1 MQTVLPASR
10 PGNATAFPGDDLLEA
25 LESAR
30 FGVEY
35 EPLVELSSGQTV
47 AFEALARF
55 HRPDGSLLPPGP
67 VFSWLHA
74 APALLVETELALKR
88 LQVERAP
95 GHTLFVNLDPDSFA
109 SAPDG
114 GAEFLSVLAGSRRDV
129 VVEAI
134 ENLDAANA
142 ERGQAM
148 VAALRARGLP
158 FALDDVGA
166 SNGLISF
173 EMLAFAD
180 YVKFDRSILRRPR
193 AARRLAVVEAL
204 IGMAARTGARTVLE
218 GVESAADLDLAR
230 DLGVDLV
237 QGHLF
242 RDRFV
247 SIRPPG

>member
-1 MQTVLPASR
+1 MPTILSR
-10 PGNATAFPGDDLLEA
+10 PRPRPSPALPDDDLLEA
-25 LESAR
+25 LESER
-30 FGVEY
+30 FGVAY

-55 HRPDGSLLPPGP
+55 QRRDGSLLPPGP

-74 APALLVETELALKR
+74 APALLLETELALKKVQ
-88 LQVERAP
+88 LERAP

-114 GAEFLSVLAGSRRDV
+114 GGELLSVLCGAGRDL

-134 ENLDAANA
+134 ENLDAVDA
-142 ERGQAM
+142 ERGAAM
-148 VAALRARGLP
+148 VAALRVRGLP

-180 YVKFDRSILRRPR
+180 YLKFDRRVLRRPR
-193 AARRLAVVEAL
+193 ALRPLAVVEAL
-204 IGMAARTGARTVLE
+204 IAMAARTGARTVLE

-230 DLGVDLV
+230 ELGVDLV
-237 QGHLF
+237 QGYLF
-242 RDRFV
+242 RDRFL
-247 SIRPPG
+247 SFLPG

>member
-1 MQTVLPASR
+1 MPTVLPAS
-10 PGNATAFPGDDLLEA
+10 PSGNASALPDDLLEA

-47 AFEALARF
+47 AFEGLARF
-55 HRPDGSLLPPGP
+55 HRPDGSLMPPGP
-67 VFSWLHA
+67 VFSRLHS
-74 APALLVETELALKR
+74 APALLVETELAVKK
-88 LQVERAP
+88 LQVDHAP

-114 GAEFLSVLAGSRRDV
+114 GTELLSVLGGIRRDV

-134 ENLDAANA
+134 ENLDAGDA

-148 VAALRARGLP
+148 VAALRARGFP

-166 SNGLISF
+166 SNSLISF

-180 YVKFDRSILRRPR
+180 YFKFDRSILRRPR
-193 AARRLAVVEAL
+193 DARRLAAVEAL
-204 IGMAARTGARTVLE
+204 IAMAARTGARTVLE

-230 DLGVDLV
+230 DLGIDLV
-237 QGHLF
+237 QGHLY